1 MQKLDAECF
10 TVPQHTTIMGI
21 TMDDKVKGLMGSLG
35 RGRGSL
41 IPLLQRV
48 QSEFGYLPR
57 EAVAAISDALVISE
71 SEVYGV
77 ATFYSEFK
85 LKKPG
90 EHTFKVCMGTSC
102 YVSGGGT
109 LLSQAIRRLGIR
121 PGETTP
127 DGKYSLDAVACLGCC
142 SQSPTVVLDDVI
154 YGNVA
159 PSMLESMISKLE
171 KGSEAV

>member
-1 MQKLDAECF
+1 M
-10 TVPQHTTIMGI
+10 PQHTTTMGI
-21 TMDDKVKGLMGSLG
+21 TMDEKVKSLLGSLG
-35 RGRGSL
+35 KGRSSL

-57 EAVAAISDALVISE
+57 EAVAAISDALGVSE

-90 EHTFKVCMGTSC
+90 EHTFKVCMGTAC

-109 LLSQAIRRLGIR
+109 LLSQIIRRLGVR

-142 SQSPTVVLDDVI
+142 SQSPTVVLDNVI
-154 YGNVA
+154 YGNIK

-171 KGSEAV
+171 KGSEAL

>member
-1 MQKLDAECF
+1 M
-10 TVPQHTTIMGI
+10 PQHTTTMGI
-21 TMDDKVKGLMGSLG
+21 TMDEKVKSLLGSLG
-35 RGRGSL
+35 KGRSSL

-57 EAVAAISDALVISE
+57 EAVAAISDALGVSE

-90 EHTFKVCMGTSC
+90 EHTFKVCMGTAC

-109 LLSQAIRRLGIR
+109 LLSQIIRRLGVH

-142 SQSPTVVLDDVI
+142 SQSPTVVLDNVI
-154 YGNVA
+154 YGNIN

-171 KGSEAV
+171 KRSEAL